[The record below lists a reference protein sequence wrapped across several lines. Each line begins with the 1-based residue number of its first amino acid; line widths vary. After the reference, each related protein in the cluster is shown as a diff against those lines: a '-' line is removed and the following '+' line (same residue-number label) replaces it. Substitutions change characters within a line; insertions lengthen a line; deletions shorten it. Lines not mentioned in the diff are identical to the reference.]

1 MTELDPRNS
10 ASPADSAPDEGLS
23 PRAAAE
29 AKKAAAAK
37 AAAAAFIQSA
47 GDDYGNVEAAQP
59 RDVKKGQRTAVI
71 VGLVICLLVAAGVL
85 TYLFTSGFFNEQP
98 VAEETQRVP
107 LSDAR
112 VIAAFDEVAMDAPDI
127 SQYAY
132 VSQDALIGPKFSDIV
147 LNEPTNLGA
156 PANQIVTCEA
166 TATATFKNK
175 GVEINVPVTLPFE
188 YSDAGETW
196 VPGDLVVGEATA
208 VPLASASANDIL
220 ANLNDILATNDP
232 TYGEAMVDAAIVKTA
247 SDLTID
253 GGPITV
259 DLSKTVESEA
269 DGVKTSELRTS
280 TVTLNVAWSTPRA
293 GLSRWPMRGRS
304 TRRQTRF
311 PSLLPRARTR
321 RPRWIRP
328 TPTLRTSATS
338 SSATRCRC
346 RARFRR
352 WKTLRVF
359 PPATTTPTTARRIMP
374 TAASSW
380 C

>member
-1 MTELDPRNS
+1 M
-10 ASPADSAPDEGLS
+10 
-23 PRAAAE
+23 
-29 AKKAAAAK
+29 
-37 AAAAAFIQSA
+37 
-47 GDDYGNVEAAQP
+47 
-59 RDVKKGQRTAVI
+59 
-71 VGLVICLLVAAGVL
+71 
-85 TYLFTSGFFNEQP
+85 
-98 VAEETQRVP
+98 P

-188 YSDAGETW
+188 YSNAGETW

-208 VPLASASANDIL
+208 VPLASANANDIL
-220 ANLNDILATNDP
+220 ANLNA
-232 TYGEAMVDAAIVKTA
+232 
-247 SDLTID
+247 ID

-280 TVTLNVAWSTPRA
+280 TVTLNVAWSNTEGWLVTVADAGQIDTQTNQIPVAPAEGADSPASVDPANTDPENIGNVKFGDSVSLSGTLQAVEDAA
-293 GLSRWPMRGRS
+293 GLSSGNNYTNKGTTDNANGS
-304 TRRQTRF
+304 VQLVLKLTRPLDMNLNGTQYRLTTI
-311 PSLLPRARTR
+311 AV
-321 RPRWIRP
+321 
-328 TPTLRTSATS
+328 ATS
-338 SSATRCRC
+338 GLDDNGKSLIGRKADVKGPLEESFATS
-346 RARFRR
+346 
-352 WKTLRVF
+352 WS
-359 PPATTTPTTARRIMP
+359 PAGVKALEIHVE
-374 TAASSW
+374 
-380 C
+380 